1 MRTRSWGWV
10 VAAAGC
16 VMGCGAGPE
25 AMDSGEL
32 AAVQARMETAW
43 GTREV
48 QQVLPPGRTPGTRL
62 DKEPRP
68 DLLTDVAGTL
78 YFVVQEEDQRIALWK
93 SDGTDSGTVVVK
105 AFGPTNAIL
114 GGLRIGGMTPLG
126 SRLFFH
132 LYEPWLGWELW
143 VSDGTAEGTR
153 PVVDLNPGSEGSNL
167 FNFEELNG
175 ALSFFRHAP
184 YSQSGTTQLWRSD
197 GTAAGTVQLLDFG
210 RITGGPGAVLPA
222 SGLRVFFTDDFEETV
237 RLWRTDGTAAGT
249 FQLKDFGIPGRYQG
263 TITWTQRLGES
274 MVFTLQDTVN
284 GTRLWR
290 TDGTAE
296 GTRLLKRLDASAN
309 VELWPPQ
316 VVDGTV
322 VFTFTDEGPSL
333 EVWKTD
339 GTEAGTVRLDAFGR
353 DGRLVGVAGGFATVL
368 TRTDDGHSKL
378 WRLPL
383 SGGAKEGIAVLP
395 NPYADD
401 PKAVPGLR
409 NAVTVG
415 GRVYFARTLGATVQT
430 PRDVDLWVTDGTAAG
445 TRWLSSGLTR
455 PDVFHSPLMALGSGG
470 LLFSAKGNVWVTDG
484 TLQGTHA
491 LESLSAGKT
500 PAEAAAFTRAG
511 DDIFFR
517 ALPGAPGFSLWAI
530 PASAP

>member
-1 MRTRSWGWV
+1 MRTRSWWWV

-16 VMGCGAGPE
+16 VLGCGAGSE
-25 AMDSGEL
+25 AVDSGGVS
-32 AAVQARMETAW
+32 AVQARMEAAW

-48 QQVLPPGRTPGTRL
+48 KQVLPPDRTPGSPL
-62 DKEPRP
+62 AKEPRP
-68 DLLTDVAGTL
+68 ERLTDVAGTL
-78 YFVVQEEDQRIALWK
+78 YFVVQEEDQSIALWK
-93 SDGTDSGTVVVK
+93 SDGTAAGTVVVK
-105 AFGPTNAIL
+105 AFGPTNKVL
-114 GGLRIGGMTPLG
+114 GGLRIADMTPMG
-126 SRLFFH
+126 SLLYFH
-132 LYEPWLGWELW
+132 LFEPTLGWELW
-143 VSDGTAEGTR
+143 VTDGTTEGTR
-153 PVVDLNPGSEGSNL
+153 PVVDMEPGPADSHQFAL
-167 FNFEELNG
+167 TELNG
-175 ALSFFRHAP
+175 ELSFFRHAP
-184 YSQSGTTQLWRSD
+184 YGQGSTQLWRSD
-197 GTAAGTVQLLDFG
+197 GTAAGTVLLRDFG
-210 RITGGPGAVLPA
+210 RITGGPSVVLPA
-222 SGLRVFFTDDFEETV
+222 SGIRVFFTDDFVETV

-274 MVFTLQDTVN
+274 MLFTLQDTVN

-296 GTRLLKRLDASAN
+296 GTRLLRRLDASAD
-309 VELWPPQ
+309 VALWPPQ

-322 VFTFTDEGPSL
+322 VFTLTDEGPSL

-353 DGRLVGVAGGFATVL
+353 DGKLLGVVGGFATVL
-368 TRTDDGHSKL
+368 TRTEDGHSKL

-383 SGGAKEGIAVLP
+383 SGGPKEGVTVLA

-401 PKAVPGLR
+401 PNAVPGLR

-415 GRVYFARTLGATVQT
+415 DRVYFARTLGATVQT

-455 PDVFHSPLMALGSGG
+455 PDVFHSPLMALDSGR

-491 LESLSAGKT
+491 VDSLSPDKT
-500 PAEAAAFTRAG
+500 PAEAAAFTRVG
-511 DDIFFR
+511 EDIFFR
-517 ALPGAPGFSLWAI
+517 ARPGATYFSLWAI
-530 PASAP
+530 PATSP

>member
-10 VAAAGC
+10 AVAAGC

-25 AMDSGEL
+25 AMGSGEL

-48 QQVLPPGRTPGTRL
+48 KQVLPSGRTPGTRL

-93 SDGTDSGTVVVK
+93 SDGTAAGTVVLK
-105 AFGPTNAIL
+105 AFGPTNALL
-114 GGLRIGGMTPLG
+114 GGLRITGMTPVG

-143 VSDGTAEGTR
+143 VSDGTTEGTR

-197 GTAAGTVQLLDFG
+197 GTAAGTVRLLDFG
-210 RITGGPGAVLPA
+210 RITGGPGVVLPA

-263 TITWTQRLGES
+263 TITWTQRLGAS

-296 GTRLLKRLDASAN
+296 GTRLLKRLDASAD

-368 TRTDDGHSKL
+368 TRTGDGHSKL

-409 NAVTVG
+409 NAVTVD
-415 GRVYFARTLGATVQT
+415 GRVYFARTLGATVQP

-455 PDVFHSPLMALGSGG
+455 PDVFHSPLMALDSGS

-517 ALPGAPGFSLWAI
+517 ALPGAPGFSLWAV